1 MRNEQTCR
9 LLERQVCYSMAVD
22 MIEFQIYNTYE
33 RMHIYRG
40 DIVTKEHTECCD
52 MLHAHREVVTHV
64 EQTMPDENALF
75 ELSELFKT
83 FGDPTRIRI
92 LFCLFIDE
100 MCVCDIANLLQMSQ
114 SAISHQLAIL
124 KRQKLIKARRDG
136 KAVFYALADDHV
148 RTIINQGM
156 DHVNE

>member
-1 MRNEQTCR
+1 MKQEQ
-9 LLERQVCYSMAVD
+9 AP
-22 MIEFQIYNTYE
+22 
-33 RMHIYRG
+33 
-40 DIVTKEHTECCD
+40 CCD
-52 MLHAHREVVTHV
+52 MLHVHQDIVAHV
-64 EQTMPDENALF
+64 QKTMPSETALE

-83 FGDPTRIRI
+83 FGDSTRIRI
-92 LFCLFIDE
+92 LFCLLIDE

-136 KAVFYALADDHV
+136 KAMFYSLADDHV
-148 RTIINQGM
+148 RTIIYQGM

>member
-1 MRNEQTCR
+1 MTNPNPQ
-9 LLERQVCYSMAVD
+9 
-22 MIEFQIYNTYE
+22 
-33 RMHIYRG
+33 
-40 DIVTKEHTECCD
+40 CCD
-52 MLHAHREVVTHV
+52 LLHIHPEIVDYV
-64 EQTMPDENALF
+64 EKTMPDVEALF

-83 FGDPTRIRI
+83 FGDTTRIRI

-100 MCVCDIANLLQMSQ
+100 MCVCDIASLLGMSQ

-124 KRQKLIKARRDG
+124 KRQKLIRARRDG
-136 KAVFYALADDHV
+136 KAIFYSLADDHV